1 MAIAA
6 QARGTYPQG
15 INLPFIIGASSVG
28 TLIEWYDFYLYGVL
42 AVFFSK
48 HFFSPDLDPTIAL
61 IASLLVF
68 WTGFLVRPFGAIVFG
83 HLGDLIGR
91 KFTFML
97 TLLLMGA
104 STFVVGLL
112 PGYDVLGSLAPIFLV
127 AMRVLQ
133 GLALGGEYGG
143 AATYIAEHAPDHRRG
158 FYTSWIQTTATMG
171 IVLALLVILVCRLG
185 LGDEKFGDW
194 GWRVPFLISALL
206 VLLSVYIRLKLEE
219 SPLYAR
225 LKEQGKASSNPALES
240 FGSGKNWGLILLA
253 LFGATAPEG
262 VVWYTGQ
269 FYALFYMTTV
279 LKINFVTVYIIM
291 MIALTAAAPFFI
303 VFGALSDRIGR
314 RNIMTLGFLLAV
326 ITYWPVFTAFGTYQD
341 NPVILTILVFYLVI
355 LVTMVYGPI
364 AAFLVELFP
373 ARIRYT
379 SMSLPY
385 HIGNG
390 VFGGLVP
397 AAGASIA
404 KATGIA
410 LGGLF
415 YPMGIAALGVIV
427 SIFGIREPT
436 HHVKIW
442 DEVGGGAPPLVP
454 DQP

>member
-1 MAIAA
+1 MAVSAA
-6 QARGTYPQG
+6 AGRGAATKQS
-15 INLPFIIGASSVG
+15 LSFIIGASSVG

-48 HFFSPDLDPTIAL
+48 HFFSPSLDPTIAL

-104 STFVVGLL
+104 ATFVVGLL
-112 PGYDVLGSLAPIFLV
+112 PGYDAIGGLAPILLV

-143 AATYIAEHAPDHRRG
+143 AATYIAEHAPDERRG
-158 FYTSWIQTTATMG
+158 FFTSWIQTTATMG
-171 IVLALLVILVCRLG
+171 IVLALLVILICRLG
-185 LGDEKFGDW
+185 LGDQVFSDW
-194 GWRVPFLISALL
+194 GWRVPFLISAVL
-206 VLLSVYIRLKLEE
+206 VVLSIYIRLKLEE

-225 LKEQGKASSNPALES
+225 LKQQGKASSNPALES

-279 LKINFVTVYIIM
+279 LKINFVAVYVIM
-291 MIALTAAAPFFI
+291 MIALTAGAPFFV
-303 VFGALSDRIGR
+303 VFGALSDKIGR

-326 ITYWPVFTAFGTYQD
+326 VTYWPVFTWFSTFKD
-341 NPVILTILVFYLVI
+341 NYVVLTILVFYLVI

-385 HIGNG
+385 HVGNG

-404 KATGIA
+404 TFTGIA

-415 YPMGIAALGVIV
+415 YPMGIAALGVVV
-427 SIFGIREPT
+427 SLAFLREPT
-436 HHVKIW
+436 HKVKIW
-442 DEVGGGAPPLVP
+442 QEVGGQPLVP

>member
-1 MAIAA
+1 MAVSATAGRGAA
-6 QARGTYPQG
+6 NTQS
-15 INLPFIIGASSVG
+15 LSFIIGASSVG

-42 AVFFSK
+42 AAFFSK
-48 HFFSPDLDPTIAL
+48 HFFSPALDPNIAF
-61 IASLLVF
+61 IASLFVF

-104 STFVVGLL
+104 STFLVGCL
-112 PGYDVLGSLAPIFLV
+112 PGYDKIGAIAPILLV
-127 AMRVLQ
+127 SMRVLQ

-143 AATYIAEHAPDHRRG
+143 AATYIAEHAPDGHRG

-171 IVLALLVILVCRLG
+171 IVLALLVILLCRLG
-185 LGDEKFGDW
+185 FGDAVFSDW
-194 GWRVPFLISALL
+194 GWRVPFLISAAL
-206 VLLSVYIRLKLEE
+206 VILSAYIRLKLEE

-225 LKEQGKASSNPALES
+225 LKQQGKASRNPALES
-240 FGSGKNWGLILLA
+240 FSSGKNWGLILLA

-269 FYALFYMTTV
+269 FYALFYLTTV
-279 LKINFVTVYIIM
+279 LKLNYITVYIIM
-291 MIALTAAAPFFI
+291 MIALTAGAPFFV
-303 VFGALSDRIGR
+303 VFGALSDKIGR
-314 RNIMTLGFLLAV
+314 RNIMTTGFFLAV
-326 ITYWPVFTAFGTYQD
+326 ISYWPVFTWLGTFKD
-341 NPVILTILVFYLVI
+341 NPVMLTILVFYMVI

-385 HIGNG
+385 HVGNG

-404 KATGIA
+404 AYTGIA
-410 LGGLF
+410 LSGLF
-415 YPMGIAALGVIV
+415 YPMAIAGLGVIV
-427 SIFGIREPT
+427 SLAFLREPT
-436 HHVKIW
+436 HEVKIW
-442 DEVGGGAPPLVP
+442 SEVGGQAGA
-454 DQP
+454 D

>member
-1 MAIAA
+1 MAVSASTA
-6 QARGTYPQG
+6 GRSGVATSQSLG
-15 INLPFIIGASSVG
+15 FIIGASSVG

-48 HFFSPDLDPTIAL
+48 HFFSPALDPNIAL
-61 IASLLVF
+61 IASLFVF
-68 WTGFLVRPFGAIVFG
+68 WTGFLVRPFGAVFFG
-83 HLGDLIGR
+83 HLGDLVGR

-97 TLLLMGA
+97 TLMLMGG

-112 PGYDVLGSLAPIFLV
+112 PGFETIGALAPVLLV
-127 AMRVLQ
+127 LMRVLQ

-143 AATYIAEHAPDHRRG
+143 AATYIAEHSPDGRRG

-171 IVLALLVILVCRLG
+171 IVFALLVILACRLYF
-185 LGDEKFGDW
+185 GDQAFGDW
-194 GWRVPFLISALL
+194 AWRVPFLISALL
-206 VLLSVYIRLKLEE
+206 VVLSGYIRLKLDE
-219 SPLYAR
+219 SPLYTK
-225 LKEQGKASSNPALES
+225 LKQQGKSSANPAKES
-240 FGSGKNWGLILLA
+240 FTSGKNWGLILLA

-279 LKINFVTVYIIM
+279 LKVDYVTVYVVM
-291 MIALTAAAPFFI
+291 MIALTAGAPFFI
-303 VFGALSDRIGR
+303 LFGALSDRIGR
-314 RNIMTLGFLLAV
+314 RNIMTLGFALAV
-326 ITYWPVFTAFGTYQD
+326 ITYIPVFTWLGTFKD
-341 NPVILTILVFYLVI
+341 NPVMLTVLVFYMVI

-385 HIGNG
+385 HVGNG

-404 KATGIA
+404 AMTGIA
-410 LGGLF
+410 LGGLL
-415 YPMGIAALGVIV
+415 YPMGIAAVGVVV
-427 SIFGIREPT
+427 SLAFIREPK
-436 HHVKIW
+436 HGIKIW
-442 DEVGGGAPPLVP
+442 DEVGGRPASG
-454 DQP
+454 D

>member
-1 MAIAA
+1 MVAAA
-6 QARGTYPQG
+6 QARGGHPEG

-42 AVFFSK
+42 ALFFSK
-48 HFFSPDLDPTIAL
+48 HFFSPQMSPSLAL
-61 IASLLVF
+61 IASLFVF

-112 PGYDVLGSLAPIFLV
+112 PGYDAIGPLAPILLV

-143 AATYIAEHAPDHRRG
+143 AATYIAEHSPDKQRG

-171 IVLALLVILVCRLG
+171 IVLALLVILVCRLA
-185 LGDEKFGDW
+185 LGDQAFGDW
-194 GWRVPFLISALL
+194 GWRVPFLISAVL
-206 VLLSVYIRLKLEE
+206 VVLSIYIRLKLAE

-225 LKEQGKASSNPALES
+225 LKEQGKSSHNPALES
-240 FGSGKNWGLILLA
+240 FSSGKNWGLILLA

-279 LKINFVTVYIIM
+279 LKINYVTVYVIM

-314 RNIMTLGFLLAV
+314 RNIMTAGFALAV
-326 ITYWPVFTAFGTYQD
+326 VTYWPVFTWLGTYKD
-341 NPVILTILVFYLVI
+341 NPVMLTILVFYLVI

-404 KATGIA
+404 ALTGVA

-427 SIFGIREPT
+427 SVAGIKSQT
-436 HHVKIW
+436 QHIKIW
-442 DEVGGGAPPLVP
+442 DEVGGGAPPLVA